1 MKLDL
6 QDDQMCYV
14 CGPKN
19 TQGFKLTF
27 EHPKPGFLK
36 AQVVFSKEHQGFKNI
51 VHGGMVGMLLDEMV
65 VNLAWIEKTPAVTAQ
80 LNIRLK
86 KAVPV
91 GETIFLEGRIKSVEA
106 KLLHGEA
113 TAKNAAGEVLAKADV
128 TCIRIEATHIPL
140 APALKER

>member
-19 TQGFKLTF
+19 AQGFKLSF
-27 EHPKPGFLK
+27 EHVKPGLLK

-91 GETIFLEGRIKSVEA
+91 GETIFLEGRIKSVAA

-113 TAKNAAGEVLAKADV
+113 TAKNAAGDVLAKADV

-140 APALKER
+140 APALKQR

>member
-6 QDDQMCYV
+6 QDDHMCYV

-19 TQGFKLTF
+19 PHGFRLTF
-27 EHPKPGFLK
+27 EHPQAGFLK
-36 AQVVFSKEHQGFKNI
+36 AQVVFTKEHQGFKNI

-65 VNLAWIEKTPAVTAQ
+65 VNLAWIEKMPAVTAQ

-91 GETIFLEGRIKSVEA
+91 GETIFFEGHLKSIET
-106 KLLHGEA
+106 KLLHGVA
-113 TAKNAAGEVLAKADV
+113 TAQNSRGEVLAKADV
-128 TCIRIEATHIPL
+128 TCIRIEASHITL
-140 APALKER
+140 APTLKER

>member
-19 TQGFKLTF
+19 PQGFKLSF
-27 EHPKPGFLK
+27 EHPQAGLLK
-36 AQVVFSKEHQGFKNI
+36 SQVVFTKEHQGFKNI

-65 VNLAWIEKTPAVTAQ
+65 VNLAWIEKTPVVTAQ

-91 GETIFLEGRIKSVEA
+91 GEKIFLEGRIKSLKA
-106 KLLHGEA
+106 KLIYGEA
-113 TAKNAAGEVLAKADV
+113 TAKNAGGEVFAKAEV
-128 TCIRIEATHIPL
+128 TCIRIEASHITL
-140 APALKER
+140 APRLKER